1 MLLGRV
7 TAQKSLVQTCDSV
20 WPFSGNSVISLCFGA
35 QFIDDGYELILPP
48 ERYFIDSLFTLSF
61 PRAAVVPTHRFQ
73 ENHLEQDDLDRF
85 VRLLRDCPIGS
96 RILFHGWFQKKSAFR
111 VPLYSLI
118 QRFFRIRPY
127 WLYET
132 TRVLKAHG
140 VDLDRDLIVNIRGR
154 EYKQVWGGVNYVGVD
169 WAQKA
174 IQAFGAS
181 VRKVFLV
188 SDDDDIPAVSDGTPL
203 THLSRDHNQ
212 FVDFCLLANARH
224 AAIPKSSFSFV
235 AVLAAPHRKRVLYPG
250 RWLVTTDY
258 AHQMVEMLDEVPF
271 IEKVRLP
278 GY

>member
-1 MLLGRV
+1 M
-7 TAQKSLVQTCDSV
+7 
-20 WPFSGNSVISLCFGA
+20 
-35 QFIDDGYELILPP
+35 
-48 ERYFIDSLFTLSF
+48 
-61 PRAAVVPTHRFQ
+61 
-73 ENHLEQDDLDRF
+73 
-85 VRLLRDCPIGS
+85 
-96 RILFHGWFQKKSAFR
+96 
-111 VPLYSLI
+111 
-118 QRFFRIRPY
+118 
-127 WLYET
+127 
-132 TRVLKAHG
+132 
-140 VDLDRDLIVNIRGR
+140 
-154 EYKQVWGGVNYVGVD
+154 
-169 WAQKA
+169 
-174 IQAFGAS
+174 
-181 VRKVFLV
+181 